1 MATIMSGKGLS
12 QRSIGAVLGVDQSTV
27 QRDLAAGDTNESPEE
42 SAAATSRQY
51 LRDTP
56 RARCPELA

>member
-27 QRDLAAGDTNESPEE
+27 QRDLAAILAG
-42 SAAATSRQY
+42 Y
-51 LRDTP
+51 TP
-56 RARCPELA
+56 RKVS